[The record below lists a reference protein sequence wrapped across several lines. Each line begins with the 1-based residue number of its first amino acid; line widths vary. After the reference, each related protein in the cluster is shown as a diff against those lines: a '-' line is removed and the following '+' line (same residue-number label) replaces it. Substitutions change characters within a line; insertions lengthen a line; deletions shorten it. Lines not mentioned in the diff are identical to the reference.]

1 MTTLGVQEFKELQ
14 EFRMTQVQQL
24 GMKQYSY
31 SATLALLARFDWL
44 SSTRAN
50 SNSEL
55 PTSLTD
61 RTLGRQLQK
70 LRRASLQLL
79 NSLSYHVDR

>member
-14 EFRMTQVQQL
+14 EFRIPQVQQL

-50 SNSEL
+50 SILNSCTPATPEL
-55 PTSLTD
+55 LILPCGSLT
-61 RTLGRQLQK
+61 
-70 LRRASLQLL
+70 
-79 NSLSYHVDR
+79 